1 MTNNKGSAAWM
12 APEVFEGMSIRLAMK
27 HVLSIMI
34 RIPFLITQMS
44 IFHYVY
50 QYFAIGTEYSEKCD
64 IFSYGIILWEVFTR
78 RLPFQDNGNDLQ
90 ILWAI
95 HNGKRPPPIQDC
107 PAPLENL
114 MER

>member
-1 MTNNKGSAAWM
+1 
-12 APEVFEGMSIRLAMK
+12 
-27 HVLSIMI
+27 
-34 RIPFLITQMS
+34 MS
-44 IFHYVY
+44 IFHHVY
-50 QYFAIGTEYSEKCD
+50 QYFTIGTKYSEKCD

-114 MER
+114 MEQ